1 MDKLTNLNLPHQP
14 INLFRKLPI
23 QGYGGC
29 QRVIISC
36 LTCELLLCSIYAKV
50 LHVEKLDSPNSL
62 WIVCTVRGFCSLAS
76 KFCCLA
82 GIVLFLTHL
91 MDPQILIVVFPL
103 AR

>member
-1 MDKLTNLNLPHQP
+1 
-14 INLFRKLPI
+14 
-23 QGYGGC
+23 
-29 QRVIISC
+29 
-36 LTCELLLCSIYAKV
+36 
-50 LHVEKLDSPNSL
+50 
-62 WIVCTVRGFCSLAS
+62 VCTVRDFCSLAS